1 MDDFKRYYCRML
13 IAEERV
19 AELEPK
25 VALLEG
31 KYVHLERLNESQLG
45 YVEWF
50 ARKCAEAAKRKKIKP
65 VLGADVA
72 FDLLKLI

>member
-1 MDDFKRYYCRML
+1 MDDFKRYYRRML

-31 KYVHLERLNESQLG
+31 KYVNESQLG

-72 FDLLKLI
+72 FDLVKLI